1 MTTHAPSTQN
11 SAKRTAPASTYRPR
25 VLLTRT
31 YGVYQVESEK
41 RPGVTYRTDAVLG
54 TCDCP
59 AGVYNR
65 ACKHVALAVRV
76 WEMHHALRLA
86 ARQRSVTVAPP
97 VEGAPTTAPDAP
109 LVEAER
115 RLTSAYRA
123 LADSDERSDEYALLL
138 RAVDQAERAVAA
150 LATSAMRAA

>member
-86 ARQRSVTVAPP
+86 ARQRSVTVTPH
-97 VEGAPTTAPDAP
+97 VEGASTTAPDAP
-109 LVEAER
+109 LAEAER
-115 RLTSAYRA
+115 RLTSAHHA
-123 LADSDERSDEYALLL
+123 LADTDPRDDSYAVLL
-138 RAVDQAERAVAA
+138 RAVDQAERTVAA
-150 LATSAMRAA
+150 LSSSALRAA